1 MAATATWR
9 SAVRTTLRPARAP
22 MAAPRANAASA
33 PMIVEAT
40 TALVPWVKN
49 QGNKG
54 GMAPSAN
61 DTNEK
66 TAARKQHWELPG

>member
-1 MAATATWR
+1 
-9 SAVRTTLRPARAP
+9 